1 MSMTPEQRKVAAFNK
16 FFAEHIEEL
25 RKNYE
30 DPNIDPMNE
39 FLELAE
45 NNSIELNDKEMM
57 NASQVLFE
65 LLDDKNRA
73 NSFSFEGGRDG
84 VPISFDL
91 YDWLVE
97 NEEGFLYDE
106 YTYIYLDKGNGL
118 YVCYMRS
125 DSFIHIE
132 IGISE
137 YAKHF
142 IIELR

>member
-25 RKNYE
+25 RENYE

-39 FLELAE
+39 FFELAE

-57 NASQVLFE
+57 NISQVLFE

-73 NSFSFEGGRDG
+73 NSFSFEGGRGGD
-84 VPISFDL
+84 PISFDL
-91 YDWLVE
+91 HDWLVE

-106 YTYIYLDKGNGL
+106 YTYIYFDEGSEL

-137 YAKHF
+137 YVKHF